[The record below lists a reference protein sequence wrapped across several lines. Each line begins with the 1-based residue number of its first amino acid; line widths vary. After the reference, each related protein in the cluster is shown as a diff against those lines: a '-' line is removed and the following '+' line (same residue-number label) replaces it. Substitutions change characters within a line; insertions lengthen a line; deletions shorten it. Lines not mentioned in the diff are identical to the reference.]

1 MPYRGSLKIPVP
13 LLALSIAM
21 LAACT
26 STVASD
32 ALTVQT
38 DENLGL
44 IAEDSQSARPM
55 LSIDISM
62 YLLVDE
68 SDPAISSLRT
78 EDEVREILS
87 GMNDIWSQADI
98 HLELRRVSTVDVP
111 RDVLE
116 RTVRGNLRIFFQALG
131 DGVQIPEPSTINAF
145 YVRSVGGPN
154 GITPFSS
161 RTFFVIDEPSVHD
174 RRVSSHEVGHILG
187 LHHDLEDSGTLMFS
201 GTNGMKISA
210 EEATVARYVA
220 KGILN
225 GTR

>member
-1 MPYRGSLKIPVP
+1 MKIPVP

-38 DENLGL
+38 DETLSL
-44 IAEDSQSARPM
+44 IAEDSQSARPT

-116 RTVRGNLRIFFQALG
+116 RTVRGDLRIFFQALG

-154 GITPFSS
+154 GINPFSS

-220 KGILN
+220 RGILN
-225 GTR
+225 GIR

>member
-1 MPYRGSLKIPVP
+1 MKIPVL

-21 LAACT
+21 LTACT

-32 ALTVQT
+32 AAAVQINET
-38 DENLGL
+38 LGL
-44 IAEDSQSARPM
+44 IAEDSQRARPT
-55 LSIDISM
+55 LNIDISM

-98 HLELRRVSTVDVP
+98 RLELREVSTVNVP
-111 RDVLE
+111 GDVLG
-116 RTVRGNLRIFFQALG
+116 RTVRGDLRVFFQALG

-187 LHHDLEDSGTLMFS
+187 LHHDLEDSGALMFS

-225 GTR
+225 GAR